1 MKVSPDVLIY
11 YSLLFYR
18 YSNNHMGYFATEREY
33 DVGGYESLLT
43 FWGVDTAERIRTN
56 CTLVAKKVAP

>member
-1 MKVSPDVLIY
+1 
-11 YSLLFYR
+11 
-18 YSNNHMGYFATEREY
+18 MGYFATEREY